1 MYIYIYIIHMCDAD
15 MPLQLPNV
23 LRLIVIPF
31 SHQVFHQHIQACP
44 VAHRIEQLICN
55 GTKPIP

>member
-1 MYIYIYIIHMCDAD
+1 MCDAD
-15 MPLQLPNV
+15 MSLQLPNV
-23 LRLIVIPF
+23 LRLIGIHF